1 MKNKFNFPQIFL
13 YMLSFILL
21 SCQSSYD
28 DTNVNEE
35 KKSLSKKMGQLSIGE
50 IHNELLTYTYT
61 EYQPLDDLNSLEDK
75 LTDLANFQSEYLQ
88 SFDNS
93 SVDMNYAIS
102 HINDVKEFYLLE
114 NSMDLFLNG
123 IEINRNIKTLHEMNE
138 YLLEVGAISNF
149 DKSIVDDVLI
159 SLDNNLNG
167 ELSNKELYNKL
178 LVHKDNWVES
188 QSNAINKGADFSFII
203 LDIGIN
209 SLEWWENNPN
219 APIMQT
225 NALPAWIATDIV
237 GAIGGAGLAA
247 ISQHILNDGKINWK
261 LVAAAGLTTA
271 ITASTGVF
279 GKIGK
284 WLVKK

>member
-1 MKNKFNFPQIFL
+1 
-13 YMLSFILL
+13 
-21 SCQSSYD
+21 
-28 DTNVNEE
+28 
-35 KKSLSKKMGQLSIGE
+35 MGQLSIGE

-209 SLEWWENNPN
+209 SLEWW
-219 APIMQT
+219 
-225 NALPAWIATDIV
+225 
-237 GAIGGAGLAA
+237 
-247 ISQHILNDGKINWK
+247 
-261 LVAAAGLTTA
+261 
-271 ITASTGVF
+271 
-279 GKIGK
+279 
-284 WLVKK
+284 

>member
-1 MKNKFNFPQIFL
+1 
-13 YMLSFILL
+13 MLSFILL

-123 IEINRNIKTLHEMNE
+123 I
-138 YLLEVGAISNF
+138 
-149 DKSIVDDVLI
+149 
-159 SLDNNLNG
+159 
-167 ELSNKELYNKL
+167 
-178 LVHKDNWVES
+178 
-188 QSNAINKGADFSFII
+188 
-203 LDIGIN
+203 
-209 SLEWWENNPN
+209 
-219 APIMQT
+219 
-225 NALPAWIATDIV
+225 
-237 GAIGGAGLAA
+237 
-247 ISQHILNDGKINWK
+247 
-261 LVAAAGLTTA
+261 
-271 ITASTGVF
+271 
-279 GKIGK
+279 
-284 WLVKK
+284 